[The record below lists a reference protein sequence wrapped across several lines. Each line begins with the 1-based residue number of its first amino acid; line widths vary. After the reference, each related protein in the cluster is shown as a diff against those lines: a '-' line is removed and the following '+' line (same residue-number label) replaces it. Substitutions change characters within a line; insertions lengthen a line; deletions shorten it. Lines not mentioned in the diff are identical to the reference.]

1 MSGGVESRTILLTR
15 IGDHDEND
23 LRQHFES
30 VNSRPD
36 RKLVESVFIR
46 EGQDSA
52 VVIFTEEKCKSIVMS
67 TRVFLLH
74 PCNLSMQ

>member
-15 IGDHDEND
+15 IGDLDESD
-23 LRQHFES
+23 LRQHFEG
-30 VNSRPD
+30 VNSNPH

-52 VVIFTEEKCKSIVMS
+52 IVIFTEENCKSMVMN
-67 TRVFLLH
+67 TCLVLLH
-74 PCNLSMQ
+74 QCNLL